1 MKGGALPLRYFDPS
15 VQEFSSDAG
24 HDVLGVSGLEVR
36 PRIGGKRSEKRSS
49 KRSEKRSSK
58 RSKKRSS
65 KRSKRRHTKHNKCSK
80 HSKCNCKKCNR
91 KSHTKRNRR
100 HKGGF
105 IPSIME
111 PFIVACSK
119 YVTPV
124 AALSAWKI
132 MKSKR

>member
-36 PRIGGKRSEKRSS
+36 PRIGGKRSGKRSS
-49 KRSEKRSSK
+49 
-58 RSKKRSS
+58 KRSS
-65 KRSKRRHTKHNKCSK
+65 KRSKRCHTKHNKCSK

-91 KSHTKRNRR
+91 KRHTKRNRR
-100 HKGGF
+100 TKGGF

-111 PFIVACSK
+111 PFIAVCSK

-124 AALSAWKI
+124 AALSAWKL
-132 MKSKR
+132 MNRPTKRSKHF

>member
-36 PRIGGKRSEKRSS
+36 PRIGGKRS
-49 KRSEKRSSK
+49 
-58 RSKKRSS
+58 
-65 KRSKRRHTKHNKCSK
+65 KRRHTKHNKCSK

-91 KSHTKRNRR
+91 KSHTKRNSRT
-100 HKGGF
+100 KGGF

-119 YVTPV
+119 YVTPI
-124 AALSAWKI
+124 AALSAWKL
-132 MKSKR
+132 MNSKR